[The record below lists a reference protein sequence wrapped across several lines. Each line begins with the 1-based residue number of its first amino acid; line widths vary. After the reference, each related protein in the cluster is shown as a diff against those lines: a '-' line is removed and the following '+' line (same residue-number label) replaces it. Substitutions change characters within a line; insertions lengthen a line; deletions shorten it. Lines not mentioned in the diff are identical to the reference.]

1 MTKTMESKP
10 RRRVVTG
17 HNANGRAIVISDGPS
32 PHLRASPHRP
42 NVIYHNMWAT
52 DSMPVKIHG
61 PTDTVDE
68 TMSVPP
74 VPNGVNFRVVE
85 IDPES
90 FYPPQTI
97 EDARK
102 AFASMGNVDKALTAD
117 PTAKHVLM
125 HKTKSVDYGIMLEG
139 ELVLVLDEEEVTLRA
154 GDVVIQRGT
163 NHAWANRSDKRVVIA
178 FVLMDGVE

>member
-1 MTKTMESKP
+1 MKKMESKP

-17 HNANGRAIVISDGPS
+17 HDKNGRAIVVSDGPS

-61 PTDTVDE
+61 STDPVTE

-74 VPNGVNFRVVE
+74 VKNGVNFRVVE

-90 FYPPQTI
+90 FYPMPTA

-102 AFASMGNVDKALTAD
+102 AFESMGSVAHALTEQAD
-117 PTAKHVLM
+117 AKHVLM
-125 HKTKSVDYGIMLEG
+125 HKTRSVDYGIMLEG
-139 ELVLVLDEEEVTLRA
+139 ELTLVLDEEEVVLRA

-178 FVLMDGVE
+178 FILMDGTED

>member
-1 MTKTMESKP
+1 MKTMESKP

-17 HNANGRAIVISDGPS
+17 HDANGRAIVVSDGPS

-52 DSMPVKIHG
+52 DSMPVKING
-61 PTDTVDE
+61 STDPVTDQ
-68 TMSVPP
+68 MSVPP
-74 VPNGVNFRVVE
+74 VKNGVNFRVVE

-117 PTAKHVLM
+117 PSAKHVLM
-125 HKTKSVDYGIMLEG
+125 HKTRTVDYGIMLEG

-178 FVLMDGVE
+178 FILMDGEE

>member
-1 MTKTMESKP
+1 MESKP

-17 HNANGRAIVISDGPS
+17 HDANGRAIVISDGPT
-32 PHLRASPHRP
+32 PHLRRSPHRP
-42 NVIYHNMWAT
+42 NVVYHNMWAT

-61 PTDTVDE
+61 STDPVTE

-74 VPNGVNFRVVE
+74 VKNGVNFRILE

-90 FYPPQTI
+90 LYPAPTI

-102 AFASMGNVDKALTAD
+102 AFASMGSVDKALTAD
-117 PTAKHVLM
+117 PNAKHVLM
-125 HKTKSVDYGIMLEG
+125 HRTKTVDFGIVLEG
-139 ELVLVLDEEEVTLRA
+139 ELTMVLDDSETVLHA

-163 NHAWANRSDKRVVIA
+163 NHAWANKSDKRVVIA
-178 FVLMDGVE
+178 FILMDGEE

>member
-1 MTKTMESKP
+1 MTAMQARP

-17 HNANGRAIVISDGPS
+17 HDKNGRAIVVSDAPT

-61 PTDTVDE
+61 PTDPVTE
-68 TMSVPP
+68 AMAVPP
-74 VPNGVNFRVVE
+74 VKNGVNFRIVE

-90 FYPPQTI
+90 FYPPQTL
-97 EDARK
+97 EAGRK
-102 AFASMGNVDKALTAD
+102 AFESMGAVAHALTD
-117 PTAKHVLM
+117 TPSKHPLM
-125 HKTKSVDYGIMLEG
+125 HRTKSVDYGIVLEG
-139 ELVLVLDEEEVTLRA
+139 ELVLVLDEEEVVLRA

-163 NHAWANRSDKRVVIA
+163 NHAWANRSDTRVVIA
-178 FVLMDGVE
+178 FILMDGEE